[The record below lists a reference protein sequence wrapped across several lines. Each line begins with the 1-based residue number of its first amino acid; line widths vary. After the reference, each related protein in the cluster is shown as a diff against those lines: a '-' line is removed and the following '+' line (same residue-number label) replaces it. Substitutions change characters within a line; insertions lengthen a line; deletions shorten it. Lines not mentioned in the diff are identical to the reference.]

1 MYGFNPTSFSD
12 PFDVNKVAQTNN
24 RERAKLLSQ
33 SFLTDSDLGG
43 KAIGIFGKNK
53 AEDIAAK
60 AQASANRT
68 ASNAAGISGIFN
80 AVGSIGQF
88 GAAGGFGG
96 GATDFSQP
104 VAGVP
109 GARETIGG
117 YDSYE
122 TFIPSEVPGFTTPNF
137 SLNTERNIVTHPFK

>member
-12 PFDVNKVAQTNN
+12 PFDVNKVAETNN

-60 AQASANRT
+60 ANASAART

-80 AVGSIGQF
+80 AVGSIGSF
-88 GAAGGFGG
+88 GAAGGFDGAGAVGGDG
-96 GATDFSQP
+96 GAA
-104 VAGVP
+104 AGL
-109 GARETIGG
+109 
-117 YDSYE
+117 
-122 TFIPSEVPGFTTPNF
+122 TTPWDKSYDYFKDAPSFMGEGF
-137 SLNTERNIVTHPFK
+137 SLPSYDFTSPFTN